1 MLEVKMR
8 GITWP
13 KCSEKVFVKTHKKI
27 KNEVRSEE
35 IENLNNYIIAHP
47 IKEESES
54 VKIMVS

>member
-47 IKEESES
+47 IKEEIGS
-54 VKIMVS
+54 VKT